1 MRATQ
6 NRFHQLDETEYT
18 CSAKQARKRWTAEG
32 VFGFIMNTP
41 SLNRRIPF
49 EFIKYTQAAYS
60 VAFLTLLTYK
70 HNVEPVGWKA
80 CLQWLKD
87 RRHPPGVDDGAGE
100 VQVL

>member
-18 CSAKQARKRWTAEG
+18 CSARHGRKRFTDEG
-32 VFGFIMNTP
+32 VFGFVKNTP
-41 SLNRRIPF
+41 SLNRRIPLD
-49 EFIKYTQAAYS
+49 FIPYTQAAYAVS
-60 VAFLTLLTYK
+60 FLTLLTSK
-70 HNVEPVGWKA
+70 HTVEPVGWKA

>member
-41 SLNRRIPF
+41 SLNRRNEYPSGVLGGILDLVY
-49 EFIKYTQAAYS
+49 IQAQRGAS
-60 VAFLTLLTYK
+60 WMESLFAM
-70 HNVEPVGWKA
+70 VEGSSSST
-80 CLQWLKD
+80 
-87 RRHPPGVDDGAGE
+87 GGG
-100 VQVL
+100 